1 MLNESANDAVKS
13 GLWLSS
19 CLPWSDRAW
28 GSCTINVRKAPAS
41 SVVLRVGCGCC
52 RTHGRWSLLPSYP
65 QNRIHGSALPNIPT
79 RECNTSSVKPALH
92 PCPGRL
98 LLWRR
103 ADISPTSKAHHQR
116 CTGGD
121 QCFGTPGTLLL
132 TVAGNSSFRHRMCFH
147 LIYSLQKPI

>member
-1 MLNESANDAVKS
+1 MKAPMMLSSQGCDSPVACPDLTGLGAAAPLMLAKPRPAPWSSGWAVGVAGHTDAGRCSLRILKIASMAVPFPIFQPESA
-13 GLWLSS
+13 
-19 CLPWSDRAW
+19 
-28 GSCTINVRKAPAS
+28 T
-41 SVVLRVGCGCC
+41 
-52 RTHGRWSLLPSYP
+52 
-65 QNRIHGSALPNIPT
+65 
-79 RECNTSSVKPALH
+79 PALSNQPYH